1 MLEILQGVGLGQV
14 NMLFASTTISN
25 GACMGVVTA
34 TGMATEIGAIQET
47 SLVLMCTR
55 GTTACCEHLPNF
67 PG

>member
-1 MLEILQGVGLGQV
+1 
-14 NMLFASTTISN
+14 MLFASTTISN